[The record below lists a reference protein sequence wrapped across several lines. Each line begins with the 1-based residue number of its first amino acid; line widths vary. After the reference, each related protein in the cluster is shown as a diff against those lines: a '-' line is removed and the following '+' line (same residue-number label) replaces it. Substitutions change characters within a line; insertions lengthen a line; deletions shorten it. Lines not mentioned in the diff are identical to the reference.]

1 MAFVK
6 FSRGLTSQYNN
17 LAKKD
22 QNTLYLVY
30 ESASSDTGSLYLG
43 NKLIS
48 TANISSLHFS
58 DLADISLPEEL
69 EDGMLL
75 QYNAS
80 TAPGETGRWEAVPLS
95 EVIGESSSGNGINVV
110 DDLASI
116 ENPQENDVAIQGT
129 ELFIYDGS
137 EWKPLTVSDLEDK
150 VSNLEDKVGQE
161 ANAENGQVA
170 TGLYKKLE
178 DLRSDL
184 QAELIS
190 QIADAQH
197 LRYQVVENIEAID
210 LTDEEA
216 TSNTVFLVP
225 KASDDERQNDGYDEY
240 LVINGALEKVGSWD
254 ADLTGYVT
262 DDDNRLL
269 STDDKKKLESIGLNE
284 NDQAIIQAT
293 QVGGLTEAIERTQKI
308 KSVDAGTFNVTDEG
322 ELQLI
327 SVPSI
332 DLSGYVQTS
341 LYQAEIGNLADLDNR
356 VSEDSTL
363 VEEINAIKNTLIW
376 QELIQ
381 QGG

>member
-137 EWKPLTVSDLEDK
+137 EWKPLTVSDLEDR

-190 QIADAQH
+190 
-197 LRYQVVENIEAID
+197 
-210 LTDEEA
+210 
-216 TSNTVFLVP
+216 
-225 KASDDERQNDGYDEY
+225 
-240 LVINGALEKVGSWD
+240 
-254 ADLTGYVT
+254 
-262 DDDNRLL
+262 
-269 STDDKKKLESIGLNE
+269 
-284 NDQAIIQAT
+284 
-293 QVGGLTEAIERTQKI
+293 
-308 KSVDAGTFNVTDEG
+308 
-322 ELQLI
+322 
-327 SVPSI
+327 
-332 DLSGYVQTS
+332 
-341 LYQAEIGNLADLDNR
+341 
-356 VSEDSTL
+356 
-363 VEEINAIKNTLIW
+363 
-376 QELIQ
+376 
-381 QGG
+381 